1 MEFGRTITA
10 RKVAVAAT
18 ITGIAVG
25 AFVAWNSGV
34 FSGASAASGASQT
47 AVAQS
52 QPTSY
57 SAPASGGAEAT
68 SILELNDKQLA
79 LIKVS
84 MVSEHIFPLQKEAVG
99 SIDFNE
105 NMSVQVFTPYQGKIV
120 STFAEVGDEV
130 NKGKPLFTIDS
141 PDLVQAESTLI
152 AAAGV
157 LDLTGR
163 ALARAQKLY
172 DTLGTGGI
180 AEKDL
185 DQAVSDKQSAEGALK
200 AARDAVRIFGKAE
213 AEVDSIVAMRRI
225 DSVLVV
231 KSPITGRITARN
243 AQPGLLVQPGN
254 APAPFSL
261 ADISTMWMLANI
273 PEIDSSYIKVG
284 QQVSVSVMANP
295 GQMYDGKIATVG
307 ATVDPNLH
315 TLLIRSE
322 IRDPRHELRPGMFAD
337 FRIRTGDP
345 VSAVAVPLDSV
356 VREGDGTMTVWVT
369 ADRRY
374 FEQREVK
381 IGLQRDGYDQILEG
395 LKQGELVVTE
405 GAVFLDNMLAASAS

>member
-1 MEFGRTITA
+1 MELGRAITA
-10 RKVAVAAT
+10 QKLAVAAT
-18 ITGIAVG
+18 ISVIAVG

-34 FSGASAASGASQT
+34 FSGATAAPGASQT
-47 AVAQS
+47 AVA
-52 QPTSY
+52 SY

-68 SILELNDKQLA
+68 PILELNDKQLD

-84 MVSEHIFPLQKEAVG
+84 IVSEHTFPLEKEAVG

-120 STFAEVGDEV
+120 STLAEVGDEV
-130 NKGKPLFTIDS
+130 QKGKPLFTIDS

-157 LDLTGR
+157 LDLTSR
-163 ALARAQKLY
+163 ALSRAQKLY

-200 AARDAVRIFGKAE
+200 AARDAVRIFGKTE

-254 APAPFSL
+254 APAPYSM

-273 PEIDSSYIKVG
+273 PEIDSSSIKVG
-284 QQVSVSVMANP
+284 QRVSVSVMANP
-295 GQMYDGKIATVG
+295 GQMYDGKITTLS

-337 FRIRTGDP
+337 FQIRTGDP
-345 VSAVAVPLDSV
+345 VSGIAVPVDSV

-369 ADRRY
+369 SDRRY
-374 FEQREVK
+374 FVQRQVK

-395 LKQGELVVTE
+395 LKPGELVVTE
-405 GAVFLDNMLAASAS
+405 GAVFLDNMLAVSAS